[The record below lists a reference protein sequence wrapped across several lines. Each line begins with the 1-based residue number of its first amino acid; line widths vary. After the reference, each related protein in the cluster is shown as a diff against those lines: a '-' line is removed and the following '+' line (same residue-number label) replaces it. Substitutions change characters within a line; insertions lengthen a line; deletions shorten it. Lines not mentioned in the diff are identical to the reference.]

1 MIYWDEYE
9 GQSVLCKDSSGLHT
23 SRAFVYEGIP
33 YIAKM
38 RLGEKTE
45 IMPLYDLIRWEVTRV
60 DPRPRSAVET
70 GVLEALVSGE
80 DTFTVTLQLD
90 KKTMKQPI

>member
-9 GQSVLCKDSSGLHT
+9 KQSVLCRDSSGLHS
-23 SRAFVYEGIP
+23 SRAFVYEGVP

-45 IMPLYDLIRWEVTRV
+45 IMPLYDLIRWKITRV
-60 DPRPRSAVET
+60 DPRPHSAVEA

-80 DTFTVTLQLD
+80 DKFTVTLQLD
-90 KKTMKQPI
+90 KKRMNQSI